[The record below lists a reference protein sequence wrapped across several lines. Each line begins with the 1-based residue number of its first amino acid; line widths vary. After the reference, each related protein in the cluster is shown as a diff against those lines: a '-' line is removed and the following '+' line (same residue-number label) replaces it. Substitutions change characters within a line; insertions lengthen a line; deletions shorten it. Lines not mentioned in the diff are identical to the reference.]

1 MKDYKK
7 IIRIAKENGIDAQD
21 LYVAQEVAWNFGKDY
36 DRFNDI
42 CEAVKM
48 IWGKTDHLSYGD
60 ICYAL
65 YVLTEDERVT
75 IDDVLKGNYGAVT
88 EFAASMK
95 FAESMEFAC

>member
-1 MKDYKK
+1 MNDYKK
-7 IIRIAKENGIDAQD
+7 LIQLAEEKGIDAQD

-48 IWGKTDHLSYGD
+48 IWDKSDHLAYGD

-65 YVLTEDERVT
+65 YRLIEDDKVT
-75 IDDVLKGNYGAVT
+75 LDDVLNGDYEEVQD
-88 EFAASMK
+88 FAASMV
-95 FAESMEFAC
+95 FA